1 MLKLKTK
8 MKKFSFLFLT
18 IAALTLVCCK
28 KASEEPVDPVVSDNP
43 GIASAEDFMAFAA
56 AVNAGESTERWQ
68 NEEGWVN
75 LLDDIDFNGVT
86 EWTPVGHVT
95 APWANWNPVI
105 ADGKAFT
112 GKFDGNAHKIKNLK
126 LTDAETKDGRHFGIF
141 GYLGPG
147 AIVQNFVIDESCSL
161 TVTSSVSHSVGMIA
175 GVLYDATVRDVTSYA
190 PMT

>member
-1 MLKLKTK
+1 

-75 LLDDIDFNGVT
+75 LLDDIDFNGLGRILCHWSLRA
-86 EWTPVGHVT
+86 ENDLGSIGRF
-95 APWANWNPVI
+95 ASKI
-105 ADGKAFT
+105 AI
-112 GKFDGNAHKIKNLK
+112 KI
-126 LTDAETKDGRHFGIF
+126 
-141 GYLGPG
+141 
-147 AIVQNFVIDESCSL
+147 
-161 TVTSSVSHSVGMIA
+161 
-175 GVLYDATVRDVTSYA
+175 
-190 PMT
+190 